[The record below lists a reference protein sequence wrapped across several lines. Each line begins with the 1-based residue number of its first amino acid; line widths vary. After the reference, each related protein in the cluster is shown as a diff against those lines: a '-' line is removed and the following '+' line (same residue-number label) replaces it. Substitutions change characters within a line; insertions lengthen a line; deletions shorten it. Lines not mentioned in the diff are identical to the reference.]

1 MRKVKIVLGL
11 LFLGLGT
18 MAYAQTTQASIVGKV
33 TGPGSSA
40 QEKVKVTI
48 VNESTGFRTETETNS
63 KGEYIFKEIPLGGPY
78 TVIVNE
84 DKKEGFNVNFGDQVT
99 VNMDLGGSGENRI
112 EEVKITGNLK
122 NKIGNLGAA
131 TAISAKNIGIL
142 PVNGR
147 NFANLTELSPLSG
160 KGGNLSGQLG
170 SSTNFTID
178 GMTAKNPT
186 SAGATTSRSGAPFS
200 ISIEAVREF
209 KITTNQY
216 DVTLGRSGG
225 GTVSAV
231 TKSGTNKFSGSAWE
245 YLRANWLSSPYD
257 IRGNKRVN
265 DFSTS
270 QFGFSL
276 GGPIIKNK
284 LHFFVAWDHQLDS
297 RPLLIADIK
306 SPEDEKRLNI
316 NTQTLN
322 TFLDIARSKY
332 GVGSGPQ
339 FGSFDKV
346 RNSDAAFV
354 RLDWQINE
362 KHLLTLRNNFTYD
375 LNKNGL
381 GDNTSIN
388 FFESYGNDKNLDNSL
403 LLTLRSNLQPNLT
416 NELKAQYL
424 YTFQDSY
431 QNNELGRPVP
441 RAIVESVTTPGL
453 GATSIQIGGHRFAQE
468 SFRNNVFQIVDNL
481 YYNTDKVKYTFGA
494 DLMYTTA
501 KSIYGS
507 EVNGRFH
514 FQGMDNFD
522 KMTPYRFYR

>member
-11 LFLGLGT
+11 LFLGLGS
-18 MAYAQTTQASIVGKV
+18 MAYAQTTQASIIGKV
-33 TGPGSSA
+33 TGPGSTA

-48 VNESTGFRTETETNS
+48 INESTGFRTETETNS

-78 TVIVNE
+78 TVIVND
-84 DKKEGFNVNFGDQVT
+84 DKKEGYNISFGDQIT
-99 VNMDLGGSGENRI
+99 VNMDLGGEKNI

-131 TAISAKNIGIL
+131 TAITAKNISIL

-147 NFANLTELSPLSG
+147 NFTSLTELSPLSG
-160 KGGNLSGQLG
+160 KGGSLSGQLG

-186 SAGATTSRSGAPFS
+186 SAGSTTSRSGAPFS

-245 YLRANWLSSPYD
+245 YLRTNWLSSPYD
-257 IRGNKRVN
+257 IRGNKRQN

-297 RPLLIADIK
+297 RPLFIADIR
-306 SPEDEKRLNI
+306 SPEDEKRLNTT
-316 NTQTLN
+316 TQTLN
-322 TFLDIARSKY
+322 QFLDIARSKY
-332 GVGSGPQ
+332 GVGNSPQ

-346 RNSDAAFV
+346 RNSDAAFL

-381 GDNTSIN
+381 GDNTNIT

-403 LLTLRSNLQPNLT
+403 LLTLRSNLKSNLT

-424 YTFQDSY
+424 YTFQNSY
-431 QNNELGRPVP
+431 QNESWVSRYQEL
-441 RAIVESVTTPGL
+441 L
-453 GATSIQIGGHRFAQE
+453 
-468 SFRNNVFQIVDNL
+468 L
-481 YYNTDKVKYTFGA
+481 
-494 DLMYTTA
+494 
-501 KSIYGS
+501 
-507 EVNGRFH
+507 
-514 FQGMDNFD
+514 
-522 KMTPYRFYR
+522 KM